1 MISHSS
7 IIKGYHGQLI
17 KQSRITVRGR
27 QSIHSKTLQ
36 GKPKHTE
43 RCPNKADTDHTVPI
57 DPQFEI
63 DITVPGTR
71 LSGMPPFSTSSLE
84 QVPPPGNEPGR

>member
-1 MISHSS
+1 MQKISHSS

-27 QSIHSKTLQ
+27 QSIDSKTLQ
-36 GKPKHTE
+36 GKPKHTD
-43 RCPNKADTDHTVPI
+43 RCPNRVDTDQVVPI
-57 DPQFEI
+57 DPQFGI

-71 LSGMPPFSTSSLE
+71 LFGMPPLSTSSLT
-84 QVPPPGNEPGR
+84 QVPPSR